1 MPAGASASPPSSIW
15 AEANRYALCVDLTPS
30 GDLNLFQAI
39 VIAVVQ
45 GVTELFPVSSLGHAV
60 ILPHLLGWNLD
71 QESPTFLPFLVMLHV
86 GTALALLLY
95 FWRDWWLL
103 LSSLLARDN
112 GARTEQ
118 RRVLLLLVL
127 GTIPAGLL
135 GLIFRNRLAAVF
147 ADFRVVAVFLI
158 LNGVV
163 LALGEFL
170 RRRAG
175 AAQVA
180 GLKPWQAVVIGASQ
194 AIALLPGFSRSGATM
209 VGGLLVGLEHQSAA
223 RFSFLLATPI
233 IFAAGIL
240 EVPKLLQPEARAVLG
255 PAVLGGVI
263 SGVLA
268 YASTW
273 LLMRY
278 FKQQEVNALLPFAA
292 YCVLLGALT
301 LLIGR

>member
-1 MPAGASASPPSSIW
+1 MQS
-15 AEANRYALCVDLTPS
+15 R
-30 GDLNLFQAI
+30 DLNLFQAI

-60 ILPHLLGWNLD
+60 ILPHLLGWTID
-71 QESPTFLPFLVMLHV
+71 QDSPTFLPFLVMLHV
-86 GTALALLLY
+86 GTALALVLY

-103 LSSLLARDN
+103 LSSLFVRED
-112 GARTEQ
+112 GARSEQ
-118 RRVLLLLVL
+118 RYLLLLLVL

-135 GLIFRNRLAAVF
+135 GLIFRNRLAGLFSDV
-147 ADFRVVAVFLI
+147 RIVAVFLI

-163 LALGEFL
+163 LALGELL

-175 AAQVA
+175 STRLAD
-180 GLKPWQAVVIGASQ
+180 LKPWQAIAIGTSQ

-209 VGGLLVGLEHQSAA
+209 VGGLLVGLEDQSAA

-233 IFAAGIL
+233 ILAAGVL
-240 EVPKLLQPEARAVLG
+240 EIPKLLQPEARAMLG
-255 PAVLGGVI
+255 PALFGGLI
-263 SGVLA
+263 AGVLA
-268 YASTW
+268 YLSTA

-278 FKQQEVNALLPFAA
+278 FKQQEINALLPFAG
-292 YCVLLGALT
+292 YCVAIGVLT